1 MLRIVIALIFVILI
15 LIISIP
21 LWLIFEVVG
30 LFSEH
35 LKERASQYLVRFAFK
50 VILIIAGTKATYI
63 GEENIPK
70 DTAVLFIGNHRS
82 YFDIIVQGRL
92 LTRPT
97 SFIGKK
103 EFGKVPVFGLWVK
116 NLYFLLLD
124 RDDIKQGLKTVLTA
138 IEYIK
143 SGRSVF
149 VYPEG
154 TRNRTEEPL
163 LPFKEGSMKIS
174 TKSGCPIIPVAVT
187 GGADVFE
194 NQFPKLKSAHVI
206 IHYGK
211 PIYPSELSKDELKF
225 LGKYTAGKI
234 TELLAEDSKLIGQA
248 F

>member
-1 MLRIVIALIFVILI
+1 MVRIILALIFVILI

-21 LWLIFEVVG
+21 VWLILEAVG

-35 LKERASQYLVRFAFK
+35 SKEMASLYIVRFAFR
-50 VILIIAGTKATYI
+50 VILLIAGTKTTYI

-70 DTAVLFIGNHRS
+70 DTAVLFVGNHRS
-82 YFDIIVQGRL
+82 YFDIIAQGRL

-103 EFGKVPVFGLWVK
+103 EFGKVPVFGLWIK
-116 NLYFLLLD
+116 NLRFLLID
-124 RDDIKQGLKTVLTA
+124 RNDIKQGLKTVLTA
-138 IEYIK
+138 IEYIR

-174 TKSGCPIIPVAVT
+174 TKSGCPIIPVSVA
-187 GGADVFE
+187 GAADVFE
-194 NQFPKLKSAHVI
+194 NHFPKLKKAHVI
-206 IHYGK
+206 VHYGA
-211 PIYPSELSKDELKF
+211 PIYPSELSRDELKF

-234 TELLAEDSKLIGQA
+234 MEMLDGDIKLIGGPC
-248 F
+248 